1 MNTQHRPRPK
11 TKHITPVAII
21 VLQNEAGEFLL
32 TDRVERD
39 PDDTGIVEGTDFW
52 QLPGGGVEVG
62 ESIEEAAIREGK
74 EELGLDL
81 EAVGILPNLYTA
93 LRSHWHGLLIPVICK
108 QSVPSQQIE
117 LNHES
122 SQYQWIHLEEA
133 KDLNSFPETY
143 DIMKRAQEYSSL
155 TSGL

>member
-1 MNTQHRPRPK
+1 MKPK

-21 VLQNEAGEFLL
+21 VLRDTSGKFLM
-32 TDRVERD
+32 TDRIERD
-39 PDDTGIVEGTDFW
+39 PDDRDVVKGDDFW

-62 ESIEEAAIREGK
+62 ETVEDAAIREGK

-81 EAVGILPNLYTA
+81 EAISIVPKVYAG
-93 LRSHWHGLLIPVICK
+93 LRSHWHGLLIPVLCK
-108 QSVPSQQIE
+108 KIDPTQSIV

-122 SQYQWIHLEEA
+122 SQYKWVSLEEA
-133 KDLNSFPETY
+133 TTLNSFPETY

>member
-1 MNTQHRPRPK
+1 MKPTPK

-21 VLQNEAGEFLL
+21 VLTNEAGEFLL
-32 TDRVERD
+32 TDRAERD
-39 PDDTGIVEGTDFW
+39 PDDRDVVKGDDFW

-62 ESIEEAAIREGK
+62 ESVEDAAVREGQ
-74 EELGLDL
+74 EELGLSL
-81 EAVGILPNLYTA
+81 EAVSTLPKIYTA

-108 QSVPSQQIE
+108 QTDPSQQIH

-122 SQYQWIHLEEA
+122 SIYQWVSLEDA
-133 KDLNSFPETY
+133 SDLNSFPETY

-155 TSGL
+155 ISGL